1 AAAINAA
8 QPVIENHAAAKD
20 MQLSA
25 WTVIAHAQFD
35 LEDYQRAE
43 TAYQQVLKRT
53 SSKNEQY
60 GKLQEK
66 LAASIYKQGEQEKL
80 AGNLSGA
87 AEHFLRIA
95 DTVPNSSVNVTAQ
108 YDAAAAYIA
117 LKQWPAAIAI
127 LENWRRGNPK
137 HKLQADVTRKL
148 AVLYQENN
156 QPLRAAGEFER
167 IATTEKDPLLQ
178 REAAWTTASLY
189 QQAGRDKQ
197 SIEAYTRFVKQFPQP
212 VEQAMEARY
221 LLVKLHEKNNDSGKQ
236 RYWQKQIVEADRAAG
251 KERSDRTRFLAA
263 HARLALVAT
272 DYGSY
277 KNVKLKEPL
286 KENLTRKKNFMKA
299 TIKGYNE
306 AAAYKVSEV
315 TTQATFRI
323 GELYADFGQSLFSS
337 ERPRNLNSEE
347 LEQYEIL
354 LEEQAYPFEE
364 KAIEVHETNA
374 RRIAGGV
381 YDTWVRKS
389 MATLAKLIPARYAK
403 EEQGENFV
411 AILH

>member
-1 AAAINAA
+1 
-8 QPVIENHAAAKD
+8 
-20 MQLSA
+20 
-25 WTVIAHAQFD
+25 
-35 LEDYQRAE
+35 
-43 TAYQQVLKRT
+43 
-53 SSKNEQY
+53 
-60 GKLQEK
+60 
-66 LAASIYKQGEQEKL
+66 
-80 AGNLSGA
+80 
-87 AEHFLRIA
+87 
-95 DTVPNSSVNVTAQ
+95 
-108 YDAAAAYIA
+108 
-117 LKQWPAAIAI
+117 
-127 LENWRRGNPK
+127 
-137 HKLQADVTRKL
+137 
-148 AVLYQENN
+148 
-156 QPLRAAGEFER
+156 
-167 IATTEKDPLLQ
+167 
-178 REAAWTTASLY
+178 
-189 QQAGRDKQ
+189 
-197 SIEAYTRFVKQFPQP
+197 
-212 VEQAMEARY
+212 MEARNQ
-221 LLVKLHEKNNDSGKQ
+221 LVKLHEKNNDPGKQ

-272 DYGSY
+272 DYAAY

-323 GELYADFGQSLFSS
+323 GELYADFGQSLISS
-337 ERPRNLNSEE
+337 ERPRNLSSEE

-389 MATLAKLIPARYAK
+389 MATLAKLMPARYAK
-403 EEQGENFV
+403 EEKGENFV